1 MDFGTAKAEP
11 STAAGAASV
20 ELEHVTFG
28 YEGTP
33 ILEDVSLRLRPGSTV
48 ALVGPTGAGKS
59 TLTSLLARLSDPGTG
74 TVRLN
79 GSDVRDFARGEI
91 PAQVAL
97 VPQQT
102 FLFHDTVRDNIRLD
116 GGHDDEQVWSALRL
130 AQAERFV
137 KKLPHGLDSV
147 IGERGATLSGGQRQR
162 LALARA
168 LTRKPRL
175 LILDDCTASVDP
187 QVEAAILGGLRDA
200 ASDGEL
206 ASTVLVVAYR
216 KATIALADEVV
227 YLEHGRILDQGTHLE
242 LLERCDG
249 YRDLITAYERDHDER
264 AAAQLDHDADVTLPG
279 QAVPE
284 QAQGELE
291 DANR

>member
-1 MDFGTAKAEP
+1 
-11 STAAGAASV
+11 
-20 ELEHVTFG
+20 
-28 YEGTP
+28 
-33 ILEDVSLRLRPGSTV
+33 
-48 ALVGPTGAGKS
+48 
-59 TLTSLLARLSDPGTG
+59 
-74 TVRLN
+74 
-79 GSDVRDFARGEI
+79 
-91 PAQVAL
+91 

-227 YLEHGRILDQGTHLE
+227 YLEHGRILDQGTHLD

>member
-1 MDFGTAKAEP
+1 
-11 STAAGAASV
+11 
-20 ELEHVTFG
+20 
-28 YEGTP
+28 
-33 ILEDVSLRLRPGSTV
+33 
-48 ALVGPTGAGKS
+48 
-59 TLTSLLARLSDPGTG
+59 
-74 TVRLN
+74 
-79 GSDVRDFARGEI
+79 
-91 PAQVAL
+91 